1 MTEKYKPYVNKV
13 LEKNEVLISYLVE
26 GNEYLLEYNVYHE
39 NRTIKVKGVFLRKE
53 IYLPPYIMTFF
64 KTAKFISTNIA
75 TMFNE
80 VETRY
85 YIPMSNKIKRNSLE
99 RQAFSQSIN
108 KLTMDNKNKKNK
120 NNIGNDLVKIY
131 YEY

>member
-13 LEKNEVLISYLVE
+13 LEKNEVLISDLVE

-39 NRTIKVKGVFLRKE
+39 NRTIKVKGIFLTKQ

-64 KTAKFISTNIA
+64 ITAKFISTNIA

-80 VETRY
+80 VGTRY
-85 YIPMSNKIKRNSLE
+85 YTPVSDKIKRNSLE

-108 KLTMDNKNKKNK
+108 KLTLDNKNKKNK
-120 NNIGNDLVKIY
+120 TNIGNDLVKIY